1 MNIADIIEYI
11 KTNLSQTD
19 ITHLHKGASEALIR
33 QVEKVHNITLP
44 EDIKQFY
51 RFSNGFETAE
61 DLFNLIP
68 LNEIIESKS
77 DYNYQHLY
85 MAEYMIYS
93 DMWALEID
101 CNNYNDYWIYNIN
114 QYNEKIVLTN
124 SLSEFLK
131 RFLDGGVFGANG
143 LYKWGEAIRQNIM
156 KNK

>member
-1 MNIADIIEYI
+1 
-11 KTNLSQTD
+11 
-19 ITHLHKGASEALIR
+19 LIR

-51 RFSNGFETAE
+51 RFSDGFEIAE

-77 DYNYQHLY
+77 DYKHQHLY
-85 MAEYMIYS
+85 IAEYMIYS

-101 CNNYNDYWIYNIN
+101 CKNYNDYWIYNIN
-114 QYNEKIVLTN
+114 QYNDKIVLTN
-124 SLSEFLK
+124 SLSDFLK
-131 RFLDGGVFGANG
+131 RFLDAGVFGPNG

>member
-1 MNIADIIEYI
+1 MNIANIIEYI

-51 RFSNGFETAE
+51 RFSDGFETAE

-68 LNEIIESKS
+68 LNEIIKSKS
-77 DYNYQHLY
+77 DSNYQHLY
-85 MAEYMIYS
+85 IAEYMVYS

-101 CNNYNDYWIYNIN
+101 HDNHNNYRIYNIN
-114 QYNEKIVLTN
+114 RYSEKIVLTN
-124 SLSEFLK
+124 SLSDFLK
-131 RFLDGGVFGANG
+131 RFLDAGVFGPNG